1 MAGEAGPADGRTD
14 DTGTLPPA
22 ALAQLFTAART
33 FRHWLPRPVPA
44 ERLQQ
49 LYELMKWGPTSG
61 NCLPARFLFI
71 VSAAAKAR
79 LKPVLDSGNVDK
91 TMAAPATAV
100 VAYDTRF
107 FELLAKTN
115 PRSRAR
121 SYYEGNPAVAADTAF
136 RNGSLQGAYLILAAR
151 SLGLDCGPMSGFDNA
166 RLDAEFFP
174 DGRWRSNFLVNL
186 GCGDR
191 ASLHPR
197 EPRLEFD
204 EACRIL

>member
-1 MAGEAGPADGRTD
+1 VASEAGPADG
-14 DTGTLPPA
+14 GALPA
-22 ALAQLFTAART
+22 ASLAQLFTAART
-33 FRHWLPRPVPA
+33 FRHWLPQPLPA
-44 ERLQQ
+44 DQ
-49 LYELMKWGPTSG
+49 LDALYQLLKWGPTSG
-61 NCLPARFLFI
+61 NCLPARFLFV

-91 TMAAPATAV
+91 TMAAPATAI

-107 FELLAKTN
+107 YELLAKTN

-121 SYYEGNPAVAADTAF
+121 SLFESNPAVAAETAF

-186 GCGDR
+186 GYGDR
-191 ASLHPR
+191 STLRPR
-197 EPRLEFD
+197 EPRLEFE